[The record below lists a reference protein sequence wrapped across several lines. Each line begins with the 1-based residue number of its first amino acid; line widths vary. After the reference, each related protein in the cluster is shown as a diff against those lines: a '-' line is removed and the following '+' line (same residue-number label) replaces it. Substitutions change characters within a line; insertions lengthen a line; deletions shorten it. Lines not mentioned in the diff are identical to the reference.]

1 MVKTIAITG
10 GIGSGKS
17 ELRKIFENLG
27 YLAFNADQLARD
39 ILHEQNVVQELISV
53 FGTDIFFKGE
63 LQREK
68 LRDIV
73 FNDAAKRKQL
83 EAITHPAIAKLF
95 EKHKQ
100 TLENLGTSTWMFYEA
115 AVIIESNRH
124 KEFDA
129 LILVTASED
138 VRVERLGSVRGI
150 DEQIAR
156 RVMQA
161 QLSDVE
167 KAKHADFII
176 DNSGS
181 KTELRQKAQ
190 ILITGLQNKFGL
202 GSENQK

>member
-27 YLAFNADQLARD
+27 YVAFNADQLARD
-39 ILHEQNVVQELISV
+39 ILHEQDVVHDLVSA
-53 FGTDIFFKGE
+53 FGSDIFVKGE

-73 FNDAAKRKQL
+73 FNDQAKRKQL
-83 EAITHPAIAKLF
+83 ESITHPAIAKLF
-95 EKHKQ
+95 AKHKR
-100 TLENLGTSTWMFYEA
+100 TLESLGTSTWMFYEA

-129 LILVTASED
+129 LILVTAKED
-138 VRVERLGSVRGI
+138 VRVERLGGLRGV
-150 DEQIAR
+150 DEQTAR

-181 KTELRQKAQ
+181 KDEL
-190 ILITGLQNKFGL
+190 LQNAQMVILALQKKF
-202 GSENQK
+202 EAV